1 METKLI
7 VDENGYSIF
16 EDDELIMKFDENKT
30 IKFKKLK
37 NGGLAEYDKNGMC
50 IHSKTLDEECWA
62 EYNEHG
68 KPVHY
73 IFVAAFYNTKYN
85 YRYSIRLATRG
96 YSRNIHC
103 KEVWIEYDKNN
114 NEIHFKTD
122 TGFET
127 FSKYDDY
134 NRIIYHKCISDEDP
148 FEVWIEYDE
157 VNNMV
162 YYKRVKENEDTIY
175 LDSIYYNK

>member
-30 IKFKKLK
+30 IRFKKLK

-62 EYNEHG
+62 EYNEHR

-73 IFVAAFYNTKYN
+73 IYKYPYS
-85 YRYSIRLATRG
+85 YRYSAIIAGEG
-96 YSRNIHC
+96 YC
-103 KEVWIEYDKNN
+103 KEISCHEVWIEYDENDNK
-114 NEIHFKTD
+114 IHFKTD

-127 FSKYDDY
+127 FSNYDDKG
-134 NRIIYHKCISDEDP
+134 RIVYHKCISDDP
-148 FEVWIEYDE
+148 FETWVGYDKVKHIAYHKTFYE
-157 VNNMV
+157 GKYHYSDSN
-162 YYKRVKENEDTIY
+162 YY
-175 LDSIYYNK
+175 